1 MLYTDGLVERR
12 GEALDVGLEALR
24 QALRALRLPP
34 EAVADHV
41 LATLGRSEG
50 ADDDVA
56 LLVLSHLPDG
66 AA

>member
-1 MLYTDGLVERR
+1 VENRD
-12 GEALDVGLEALR
+12 EPLTAGLERLR
-24 QALRALRLPP
+24 QALREVKLPP

-41 LATLGRSEG
+41 LRTLGRTHG

-56 LLVLSHLPDG
+56 LLVLSHG